1 MLTVHTI
8 LDLLPWVLIAPA
20 IPLLLVLITRTYRN
34 GSQTSLVLLC
44 VITIL
49 SNVFLTV
56 AARSTLDPGLLH
68 ISFLATFIF
77 TLLLLKNSTNHRVLK
92 ISIFTILLLFISIY
106 ISVQLIS
113 GELGNMHTLYTTG
126 TLIIFLLAVLV
137 LVSLAY
143 NVDLH
148 IIVNPDFWY
157 AGGVFFHFGLL
168 SLLLFTGKKITDA
181 DYHEQNEWSL
191 MYAIVFCLQFL
202 FFSIG
207 VYMHKP
213 WQKKAESLL

>member
-1 MLTVHTI
+1 MLTVDTI

-20 IPLLLVLITRTYRN
+20 IPLLLVLITRTYN
-34 GSQTSLVLLC
+34 NSSQTSLVHLC

-49 SNVFLTV
+49 SNVFLAV
-56 AARSTLDPGLLH
+56 AAKSTQDPALLH
-68 ISFLATFIF
+68 ISYLATFIF
-77 TLLLLKNSTNHRVLK
+77 TLLLLKNCTNHRVLK
-92 ISIFTILLLFISIY
+92 ITIFTILLLFIGIY
-106 ISVQLIS
+106 LSVRFMS
-113 GELGNMHTLYTTG
+113 GDLHIMHILNTIGALV
-126 TLIIFLLAVLV
+126 IFLLAVLV

-143 NVDLH
+143 KVDLH
-148 IIVNPDFWY
+148 ILSNPDFWY
-157 AGGVFFHFGLL
+157 SGGVFFHFGLL

-181 DYHEQNEWSL
+181 DYHEQNEWSM

-213 WQKKAESLL
+213 WQKKAG

>member
-1 MLTVHTI
+1 MLTVDTI

-20 IPLLLVLITRTYRN
+20 IPLLLVLITRTYN
-34 GSQTSLVLLC
+34 NSSQTSLVHLC

-49 SNVFLTV
+49 SNVFLAV
-56 AARSTLDPGLLH
+56 AAKSTQDPALLH
-68 ISFLATFIF
+68 ISYLATFIF
-77 TLLLLKNSTNHRVLK
+77 TLLLLKNCTNHRVLK
-92 ISIFTILLLFISIY
+92 ITIFTILLLFIGIY
-106 ISVQLIS
+106 LSVRFMS
-113 GELGNMHTLYTTG
+113 GDLRIMHILNTIGALV
-126 TLIIFLLAVLV
+126 IFLLAVLV

-143 NVDLH
+143 KVDLH
-148 IIVNPDFWY
+148 ILANPDFWY
-157 AGGVFFHFGLL
+157 SGGVFFHFGLL

-181 DYHEQNEWSL
+181 DYHEQNEWSM

-213 WQKKAESLL
+213 WQKKAG

>member
-20 IPLLLVLITRTYRN
+20 IPLLMVLFTRTYN
-34 GSQTSLVLLC
+34 NSSQTSLILLC

-49 SNVFLTV
+49 SHVYLAV
-56 AARSTLDPGLLH
+56 AARSTQDPALLH
-68 ISFLATFIF
+68 ISYLATFIF
-77 TLLLLKNSTNHRVLK
+77 TLLLLRSCTNHRVLK

-106 ISVQLIS
+106 LSVQFMS
-113 GELGNMHTLYTTG
+113 GDLGNMHVLNTTG
-126 TLIIFLLAVLV
+126 TVIIFLLAILV
-137 LVSLAY
+137 LVSLVY
-143 NVDLH
+143 KVDLH
-148 IIVNPDFWY
+148 ILANPDFWY
-157 AGGVFFHFGLL
+157 SSGVFFHFGLL

-181 DYHEQNEWSL
+181 NYHEQNEWSI

-213 WQKKAESLL
+213 WQKKADDLL

>member
-1 MLTVHTI
+1 MLNVHTI

-20 IPLLLVLITRTYRN
+20 IPLLLVLITRTYLN
-34 GSQTSLVLLC
+34 GSHTSLVLLC

-56 AARSTLDPGLLH
+56 AARTTLDPGLLH

-77 TLLLLKNSTNHRVLK
+77 TLLLLKNCTDHRILK
-92 ISIFTILLLFISIY
+92 VSIITILLLFIGIY
-106 ISVQLIS
+106 LSVQLIS
-113 GELGNMHTLYTTG
+113 GDLAEMGILYITG
-126 TLIIFLLAVLV
+126 TIIVFTLAIFV
-137 LVSLAY
+137 LVSLALK
-143 NVDLH
+143 VDLH
-148 IIVNPDFWY
+148 ILANPDFWY

-168 SLLLFTGKKITDA
+168 SLLLFTGKKITDT
-181 DYHEQNEWSL
+181 DYHEQSEWSV

-207 VYMHKP
+207 VYTHKP
-213 WQKKAESLL
+213 WRKKAESLL

>member
-1 MLTVHTI
+1 MLTVDTI

-20 IPLLLVLITRTYRN
+20 IPLLLVLITRTYN
-34 GSQTSLVLLC
+34 NSSQTSLVHLC

-49 SNVFLTV
+49 SNVFLAV
-56 AARSTLDPGLLH
+56 AAKSTQDPALLH
-68 ISFLATFIF
+68 ISYLATFIF
-77 TLLLLKNSTNHRVLK
+77 TLLLLKNCTNHRVLK
-92 ISIFTILLLFISIY
+92 ITIFTILLLFIGIY
-106 ISVQLIS
+106 LSVRFMS
-113 GELGNMHTLYTTG
+113 GDLRIMHILNTIGALV
-126 TLIIFLLAVLV
+126 IFLLAVLV

-143 NVDLH
+143 KVDLH
-148 IIVNPDFWY
+148 ILANPDFWY
-157 AGGVFFHFGLL
+157 SGGVFFHFGRL

-181 DYHEQNEWSL
+181 DYHEQNEWSM

-213 WQKKAESLL
+213 WQKKAG

>member
-1 MLTVHTI
+1 MLTVDTI

-20 IPLLLVLITRTYRN
+20 IPLLLVLITRTYN
-34 GSQTSLVLLC
+34 NSSQTSLVHLC

-49 SNVFLTV
+49 SNVFLAV
-56 AARSTLDPGLLH
+56 AAKSTQDPALLH
-68 ISFLATFIF
+68 ISYLATFIF
-77 TLLLLKNSTNHRVLK
+77 TLLLLKNCTNHRVLK
-92 ISIFTILLLFISIY
+92 ITIFTILLLFIGIY
-106 ISVQLIS
+106 LSVRFMS
-113 GELGNMHTLYTTG
+113 GDLRIMHILNTIGALV
-126 TLIIFLLAVLV
+126 IFLLAVLV

-143 NVDLH
+143 KVDLH
-148 IIVNPDFWY
+148 ILSNPDFWY
-157 AGGVFFHFGLL
+157 SGGVFFHFGLL

-181 DYHEQNEWSL
+181 DYYEQNEWSM

-213 WQKKAESLL
+213 WQKKAG

>member
-148 IIVNPDFWY
+148 IIANPDFWY

>member
-1 MLTVHTI
+1 MLTVDTI

-20 IPLLLVLITRTYRN
+20 IPLLLVLITRTYN
-34 GSQTSLVLLC
+34 NSSQTSLVHLC

-49 SNVFLTV
+49 SNVFLAV
-56 AARSTLDPGLLH
+56 AAKSTQDPALLH
-68 ISFLATFIF
+68 ISYLATFIF
-77 TLLLLKNSTNHRVLK
+77 TLLLLKNCTNHRVLK
-92 ISIFTILLLFISIY
+92 ITIFTILLLFIGIY
-106 ISVQLIS
+106 LSVRFMS
-113 GELGNMHTLYTTG
+113 GDLRNMHILNTIGALV
-126 TLIIFLLAVLV
+126 IFLLAVLV

-143 NVDLH
+143 KVDLH
-148 IIVNPDFWY
+148 ILSNPDFWY
-157 AGGVFFHFGLL
+157 SGGVFFHFGLL

-181 DYHEQNEWSL
+181 DYHEQNEWSM

-213 WQKKAESLL
+213 WQKKAG

>member
-1 MLTVHTI
+1 MLTVDTI

-20 IPLLLVLITRTYRN
+20 IPLLLVLITRTYN
-34 GSQTSLVLLC
+34 NSSQTSLVLLC

-49 SNVFLTV
+49 SNVFLAV
-56 AARSTLDPGLLH
+56 AAKSTQDPALLH
-68 ISFLATFIF
+68 VSYLATFIF
-77 TLLLLKNSTNHRVLK
+77 TLLLLKNCTNHRVLK
-92 ISIFTILLLFISIY
+92 ITIFTILLLFIGIY
-106 ISVQLIS
+106 LSARFMS
-113 GELGNMHTLYTTG
+113 GDLRIMHILNTIGALV
-126 TLIIFLLAVLV
+126 IFLLAVLV

-143 NVDLH
+143 KVDLH
-148 IIVNPDFWY
+148 ILANPDFWY
-157 AGGVFFHFGLL
+157 SGGVFFHFGLL

-181 DYHEQNEWSL
+181 DYHEQNEWSM

-213 WQKKAESLL
+213 WQKKAG

>member
-1 MLTVHTI
+1 MLTVDTI

-20 IPLLLVLITRTYRN
+20 IPLLLVLITRTYN
-34 GSQTSLVLLC
+34 NSSQTSLVHLC

-49 SNVFLTV
+49 SNVFLAV
-56 AARSTLDPGLLH
+56 AAKSTQDPALLH
-68 ISFLATFIF
+68 ISYLATFIF
-77 TLLLLKNSTNHRVLK
+77 TLLLLKNCTNHRVLN
-92 ISIFTILLLFISIY
+92 ITIFTILLLFIGIY
-106 ISVQLIS
+106 LSVRFMS
-113 GELGNMHTLYTTG
+113 GDLRIMHILNTIGALV
-126 TLIIFLLAVLV
+126 IFLLAVLV

-143 NVDLH
+143 KVDLH
-148 IIVNPDFWY
+148 ILSNPDFWY
-157 AGGVFFHFGLL
+157 SGGVFFHFGLL

-181 DYHEQNEWSL
+181 DYHEQNEWSM

-213 WQKKAESLL
+213 WQKKAG

>member
-20 IPLLLVLITRTYRN
+20 IPLLLVLIMRTYQN

-56 AARSTLDPGLLH
+56 AARSTLDPGLVH

-77 TLLLLKNSTNHRVLK
+77 TLLLLKNCTNHRALK
-92 ISIFTILLLFISIY
+92 VSIFTILLLFIGIY
-106 ISVQLIS
+106 LSVQLLS
-113 GELGNMHTLYTTG
+113 GDLGNMYLLNTTG
-126 TLIIFLLAVLV
+126 TVIIFLLAILV

-143 NVDLH
+143 KVDLH
-148 IIVNPDFWY
+148 IVANPDFWY
-157 AGGVFFHFGLL
+157 SGGVFFHFGLL

-181 DYHEQNEWSL
+181 DYHEQNEWSI

-213 WQKKAESLL
+213 WQKKAEPLL

>member
-1 MLTVHTI
+1 MLTVDTI

-20 IPLLLVLITRTYRN
+20 IPLLLVLITRTYN
-34 GSQTSLVLLC
+34 NSSQTSLVHLC

-49 SNVFLTV
+49 SNVFLAV
-56 AARSTLDPGLLH
+56 AAKSTQDPALLH
-68 ISFLATFIF
+68 ISYLATFIF
-77 TLLLLKNSTNHRVLK
+77 TLLLLKNCTNHRVLK
-92 ISIFTILLLFISIY
+92 ITIFTILLLFIGIY
-106 ISVQLIS
+106 LSVRFMS
-113 GELGNMHTLYTTG
+113 GDLRIMHILNTIGALV
-126 TLIIFLLAVLV
+126 IFLLAVLV

-143 NVDLH
+143 KVDLH
-148 IIVNPDFWY
+148 ILSNPDFWY
-157 AGGVFFHFGLL
+157 SGGVFFHFGLL

-181 DYHEQNEWSL
+181 DYHEQNEWSM

-213 WQKKAESLL
+213 WQKKAG

>member
-1 MLTVHTI
+1 MLTVDTI

-20 IPLLLVLITRTYRN
+20 IPLLLVLITRTYN
-34 GSQTSLVLLC
+34 NSSQTSLVLLC

-49 SNVFLTV
+49 SNVFLAV
-56 AARSTLDPGLLH
+56 AAKSTQDPALLH
-68 ISFLATFIF
+68 ISYLATFIF
-77 TLLLLKNSTNHRVLK
+77 TLLLLKNCTNHRVLK
-92 ISIFTILLLFISIY
+92 ITIFTILLLFIGIY
-106 ISVQLIS
+106 LSARFMS
-113 GELGNMHTLYTTG
+113 GDLRIMHILNTIGALV
-126 TLIIFLLAVLV
+126 IFLLAVLV

-143 NVDLH
+143 KVDLH
-148 IIVNPDFWY
+148 ILSNPDFWY
-157 AGGVFFHFGLL
+157 SGGVFFHFGLL

-181 DYHEQNEWSL
+181 DYHEQNEWSM

-213 WQKKAESLL
+213 WQKKAG

>member
-20 IPLLLVLITRTYRN
+20 IPLLLLLINRSFHNR
-34 GSQTSLVLLC
+34 SHTSLVLLC

-49 SNVFLTV
+49 SNIFLTV
-56 AARSTLDPGLLH
+56 AARSTLDPGLLQ

-77 TLLLLKNSTNHRVLK
+77 TLLLLKNCTHHRVLR
-92 ISIFTILLLFISIY
+92 ISIFTMLILFIGIY
-106 ISVQLIS
+106 LGTRFIS
-113 GELGNMHTLYTTG
+113 GDFGNLQVLTTTG
-126 TLIIFLLAVLV
+126 ALIIFFFAILV

-143 NVDLH
+143 KVDLH
-148 IIVNPDFWY
+148 ILANPDFWY
-157 AGGVFFHFGLL
+157 SGGVFFHFGLL

-181 DYHEQNEWSL
+181 DYHEQGDWSI

-213 WQKKAESLL
+213 WQKKAGSLL

>member
-1 MLTVHTI
+1 MLTVDTI

-20 IPLLLVLITRTYRN
+20 IPLLLVLITRTYN
-34 GSQTSLVLLC
+34 NSSQTSLVHLC

-49 SNVFLTV
+49 SNVFLAV
-56 AARSTLDPGLLH
+56 AAKSTQDPALLH
-68 ISFLATFIF
+68 ISYLATFIF
-77 TLLLLKNSTNHRVLK
+77 TLLLLKNCTNHRVLK
-92 ISIFTILLLFISIY
+92 ITIFTILLLFIGIY
-106 ISVQLIS
+106 LSARFMS
-113 GELGNMHTLYTTG
+113 GDLRIMHILNTIGALV
-126 TLIIFLLAVLV
+126 IFLLAVLV

-143 NVDLH
+143 KVDLH
-148 IIVNPDFWY
+148 ILSNPDFWY
-157 AGGVFFHFGLL
+157 SGGVFFHFGLL

-181 DYHEQNEWSL
+181 DYHEQNEWSM

-213 WQKKAESLL
+213 WQKKAG

>member
-1 MLTVHTI
+1 MLTVDTI

-20 IPLLLVLITRTYRN
+20 IPLLLVLITRTYN
-34 GSQTSLVLLC
+34 NSSQTSLVHLC

-49 SNVFLTV
+49 SNVFLAV
-56 AARSTLDPGLLH
+56 AAKSTQDPALLH
-68 ISFLATFIF
+68 ISYLATFIF
-77 TLLLLKNSTNHRVLK
+77 TLQLLKNCTNHRVLK
-92 ISIFTILLLFISIY
+92 ITIFTILLLFIGIY
-106 ISVQLIS
+106 LSVRFMS
-113 GELGNMHTLYTTG
+113 GDLRIMHILNTIGALV
-126 TLIIFLLAVLV
+126 IFLLAVLV

-143 NVDLH
+143 KVDLH
-148 IIVNPDFWY
+148 ILANPDFWY
-157 AGGVFFHFGLL
+157 SGGVFFHFGLL

-181 DYHEQNEWSL
+181 DYHEQNEWSM

-213 WQKKAESLL
+213 WQKKAG

>member
-20 IPLLLVLITRTYRN
+20 IPLLLVLIMRTYQN

-56 AARSTLDPGLLH
+56 AARSTLDPGLVH

-77 TLLLLKNSTNHRVLK
+77 TLLLLKNCTNHRALK
-92 ISIFTILLLFISIY
+92 VSIFTILLLFIGIY
-106 ISVQLIS
+106 LSVQLLS
-113 GELGNMHTLYTTG
+113 GDLGNMYLLNTTG
-126 TLIIFLLAVLV
+126 TVIIFLLAILV

-143 NVDLH
+143 KVDLH
-148 IIVNPDFWY
+148 ILANPDFWY
-157 AGGVFFHFGLL
+157 SGGVFFHFGLL

-181 DYHEQNEWSL
+181 DYHEQNEWSI

-213 WQKKAESLL
+213 WQKKAEPLF

>member
-1 MLTVHTI
+1 MLTVDTI

-20 IPLLLVLITRTYRN
+20 IPLLLVLITRTYN
-34 GSQTSLVLLC
+34 NSSQTSLVHLC

-49 SNVFLTV
+49 SNVFLAV
-56 AARSTLDPGLLH
+56 AAKSTQDPALLH
-68 ISFLATFIF
+68 ISYLATFIF
-77 TLLLLKNSTNHRVLK
+77 TLLLLKNCTNHRVLN
-92 ISIFTILLLFISIY
+92 ITIFTILLLFIGIY
-106 ISVQLIS
+106 LSVRFMS
-113 GELGNMHTLYTTG
+113 GDLRIMHILNTIGALV
-126 TLIIFLLAVLV
+126 IFLLAVLV

-143 NVDLH
+143 KVDLH
-148 IIVNPDFWY
+148 ILANPDFWY
-157 AGGVFFHFGLL
+157 SGGVFFHFGLL

-181 DYHEQNEWSL
+181 DYHEQNEWSM

-213 WQKKAESLL
+213 WQKKAG